1 MAGLFHA
8 DAGLMENGPQ
18 FIVFDLSVEEK
29 HAARY
34 YMPMNFD
41 RAPGCLFR
49 MPHAVLTMEKV
60 DGGSEEGAERIAR
73 MRKRMCRRRRHALC
87 TPRYGEKGAARRNAS
102 DLPASGPCISFVP
115 KTRTRSYAP
124 TTISG

>member
-1 MAGLFHA
+1 
-8 DAGLMENGPQ
+8 MENGPQ

-60 DGGSEEGAERIAR
+60 DGGSGEGAERIAAYEETQCR
-73 MRKRMCRRRRHALC
+73 LPEACCFARHGTGKRRCSFAMLPTCRQWA
-87 TPRYGEKGAARRNAS
+87 
-102 DLPASGPCISFVP
+102 CISFVP